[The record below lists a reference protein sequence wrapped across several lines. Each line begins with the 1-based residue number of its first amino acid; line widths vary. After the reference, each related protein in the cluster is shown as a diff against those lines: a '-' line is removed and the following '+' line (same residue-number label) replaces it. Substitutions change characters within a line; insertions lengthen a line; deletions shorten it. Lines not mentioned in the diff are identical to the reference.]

1 MVFHC
6 DITNYISWVGD
17 VELKTVHF
25 IYPHKSSISCPD
37 AIGRKVAERL
47 SRKYRVIQYDW
58 HETGI
63 IRPGANDVLLGH
75 AHPWPLTIFRRS
87 CRQPGWRRIIA
98 MSPFNTS
105 LWQCGFL
112 DFILK
117 KCDLFLAITGRYWF
131 ESGRRSA
138 FAHWYPKM
146 VHLDLAVDR
155 QDFPVVKSKFNEPGH
170 RRLVYIGHTLWFKNT
185 SYLSEIARAIPN
197 TQISWI
203 GDNSRRTIPG
213 LTPLG
218 YQDFSTEKARR
229 VVAEHDFMIT
239 VGKADANPTTILEAM
254 AWGLI
259 PVCTPQ
265 SGYIGYPGIVNIPL
279 GNVAGAVKILRYL
292 QECTEEELMKIQ
304 AANWEALDGHFNW
317 DRFSAQVIDAVESTA
332 SPSLGSEPLGRLIR
346 FNLAACTS
354 PYVLGYLRQ
363 LKRNLFS

>member
-1 MVFHC
+1 M
-6 DITNYISWVGD
+6 T
-17 VELKTVHF
+17 TVHF
-25 IYPHKSSISCPD
+25 IYPHGLGIATPD

-47 SRKYRVIQYDW
+47 SQKYHVVQHDW
-58 HETGI
+58 HETKTI
-63 IRPGANDVLLGH
+63 KPGTDDILLGH
-75 AHPWPLTIFRRS
+75 AHPWPGTIFRRS

-105 LWQCGFL
+105 LWQCAFL
-112 DFILK
+112 DFVLK

-155 QDFPVVKSKFNEPGH
+155 QDFPVVKSNFNEPGH

-185 SYLSEIARAIPN
+185 SYLSEIAKAIPN

-229 VVAEHDFMIT
+229 LVAEHDFMIT

-259 PVCTPQ
+259 PVCSPQ
-265 SGYIGYPGIVNIPL
+265 SGYSGYSGIVDIPL
-279 GNVAGAVKILRYL
+279 GNVGRAVKILRDL
-292 QECTEEELMKIQ
+292 QDCPGEELKKIQ
-304 AANWEALDGHFNW
+304 AANWEALDRHFNW
-317 DRFSAQVIDAVESTA
+317 ERFSAQVIAAIESPA
-332 SPSLGSEPLGRLIR
+332 SPSLGNEPLGRLIR
-346 FNLAACTS
+346 FYLAASTS
-354 PYVLGYLRQ
+354 PYVLGYLWQ
-363 LKRNLFS
+363 LKKNLFS